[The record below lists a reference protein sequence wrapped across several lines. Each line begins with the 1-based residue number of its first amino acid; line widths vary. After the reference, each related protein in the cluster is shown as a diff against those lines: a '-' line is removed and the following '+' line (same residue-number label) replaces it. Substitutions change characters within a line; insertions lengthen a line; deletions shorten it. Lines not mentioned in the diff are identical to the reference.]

1 VTISLASSGRRAT
14 GIQKKNRDSIAKCAQ
29 TARYGGRFRD
39 RQIRRNMLAKSTMR
53 GNREAKKPK
62 QPKKVISPA
71 EGVSPASAPKAT
83 AASAP
88 ARKK

>member
-1 VTISLASSGRRAT
+1 
-14 GIQKKNRDSIAKCAQ
+14 
-29 TARYGGRFRD
+29 
-39 RQIRRNMLAKSTMR
+39 MLAKSTTR

-71 EGVSPASAPKAT
+71 AGVSSTIAPKT
-83 AASAP
+83 AAANAP